1 MIKQEKPFRYLKYAI
16 GEIILV
22 VIGILIA
29 LQINNWN
36 DNEKKKQLKSNYI
49 ENLIN
54 DLTKD
59 SIQLQNRIDENHA
72 SLKAMNAYLSLIQ
85 KEELS
90 EQDIYIKYLKESVFL
105 GIRVINTYNTNTF
118 NILTSSGNIDLFSNA
133 FNNSL
138 MELNRVQNAEL
149 EVSKLNSSF
158 YLQLLSNL
166 STQYPTDQTHL
177 YRAIIRK
184 TAGNLDPNKFA
195 VMYFNLLD
203 HQRHTINRYLEL
215 SQIVMQHIQEMLQK
229 LHLKQN
235 L

>member
-1 MIKQEKPFRYLKYAI
+1 MNQNKTTKYLKYAI

-36 DNEKKKQLKSNYI
+36 DLAKKKQLKSNYI

-59 SIQLQNRIDENHA
+59 SIQLHDRIKQNLEILVDLDAFEAFIKNPQ
-72 SLKAMNAYLSLIQ
+72 LN
-85 KEELS
+85 
-90 EQDIYIKYLKESVFL
+90 EQDLYDKYLKDSLFL

-118 NILTSSGNIDLFSNA
+118 KILTSSGNIDLFSND
-133 FNNSL
+133 FNNNL

-149 EVSKLNSSF
+149 EVSRLNSSF
-158 YLQLLSNL
+158 FLELLSNL
-166 STQYPTDQTHL
+166 STQYPTAQSYAYKNFMRKMVKKRDLNNFIVL
-177 YRAIIRK
+177 Y
-184 TAGNLDPNKFA
+184 
-195 VMYFNLLD
+195 VNLLD
-203 HQRHTINRYLEL
+203 HQRHTMSRYVEL
-215 SQIVMQHIQEMLQK
+215 SRIVKNNTEELLKQLRS
-229 LHLKQN
+229 KQN